1 MFLGPPSI
9 REEVEGSPLT
19 VDAALL
25 EGIAEHVHE
34 ARDRTVEGF
43 AESLAAGQGVAV
55 ETDRGF
61 PDGFDGI
68 WDPVTRTVIVRPS
81 RDAALLTL
89 RILHELAHL
98 LLQEQGWRHSH
109 GDVWHL
115 TLALAA
121 PRSVLAKV
129 RGQGPLGVAA
139 AGRVPAWAGAWRLLA
154 TG

>member
-9 REEVEGSPLT
+9 REEIEGAPLT

-34 ARDRTVEGF
+34 ARDRTVEGY
-43 AESLAAGQGVAV
+43 AEGLAAGQGVAV
-55 ETDRGF
+55 ETDRLF
-61 PDGFDGI
+61 PDGFDGLC
-68 WDPVTRTVIVRPS
+68 DLETRTVIVRPS
-81 RDAALLTL
+81 RDPALLTL

-98 LLQEQGWRHSH
+98 LLQEQGWRHGH

-121 PRSVLAKV
+121 PRSVLSTA
-129 RGQGPLGVAA
+129 RALGPLGVAL
-139 AGRVPAWAGAWRLLA
+139 AGRIPAWAGAWRLLA
-154 TG
+154 SR

>member
-34 ARDRTVEGF
+34 ARDRAVEDF
-43 AESLAAGQGVAV
+43 AESLAAGQGVKV
-55 ETDRGF
+55 STDRGF
-61 PDGFDGI
+61 PDGFDGLC
-68 WDPVTRTVIVRPS
+68 DVESRAVIVRPS

-98 LLQEQGWRHSH
+98 LLQELGWRHGH

-121 PRSVLAKV
+121 PRSTLARV
-129 RGQGPLGVAA
+129 SAQGSLGVAA
-139 AGRVPAWAGAWRLLA
+139 AGRIPAWAGAWRLLA
-154 TG
+154 AG

>member
-1 MFLGPPSI
+1 MQARITLSARRCI
-9 REEVEGSPLT
+9 RGRIQSATWPT
-19 VDAALL
+19 
-25 EGIAEHVHE
+25 
-34 ARDRTVEGF
+34 
-43 AESLAAGQGVAV
+43 ESGATSCGACDSNAGGAV

-98 LLQEQGWRHSH
+98 LLHEQGWRHSH

-121 PRSVLAKV
+121 PRSVLATA
-129 RGQGPLGVAA
+129 RPHGPLGVAA

-154 TG
+154 AG